1 MRKSSFIYYPCG
13 KFYFTFIVYKQIN
26 DNSENKVMLILEV
39 PSDENNSNDNRNI
52 QNILGDKV
60 EMQTIR
66 LNAIAT
72 ADIQEIIKK

>member
-1 MRKSSFIYYPCG
+1 
-13 KFYFTFIVYKQIN
+13 
-26 DNSENKVMLILEV
+26 MLILEV
-39 PSDENNSNDNRNI
+39 PSDDNNSNDDRNI

-66 LNAIAT
+66 LNAIAR